1 MLLYL
6 TSNARSGLI
15 DNIAHEK
22 ELTAKKLIGKFS
34 LRSFVTKDMR
44 NYATAKYFVLDC
56 TCVDE
61 QLDDFAVAL
70 QSFQMMFSA
79 RIIIILSGCANTDD
93 YIDRL
98 ISIGV
103 MNIITADTSE
113 AVSEEL
119 SECLTDEGMQ
129 KFVPQLGLSEQ
140 ELILQPEPSKEA
152 ATEEIIKYKWSARN
166 IRIAVAGTQRRSGV
180 TVTAFNMAAWLVA
193 RGAEVCYVE
202 MNTNRHLNMLI
213 HVYDVRNDG
222 EHYTVDGIDCYLTNE
237 LDSDYNFIIYDCG
250 EMQTPMTVFKDADIR
265 LLCGSVLPHE
275 APAFHK
281 VLSACGGLK
290 LNKLGLCVPKEYQVY
305 CVSLFGE
312 EMQIADA
319 SHDLFNDNVNGH
331 IYHPLIQDFI
341 TGTKRL

>member
-15 DNIAHEK
+15 DNIALEK
-22 ELTAKKLIGKFS
+22 ELTVKKLIGKFS

-44 NYATAKYFVLDC
+44 NYATAKYFLLDC

-61 QLDDFAVAL
+61 QLDDFTVAL

-79 RIIIILSGCANTDD
+79 RIIVILSGCANIDGYT
-93 YIDRL
+93 DRL

-113 AVSEEL
+113 AVSKEL
-119 SECLTDEGMQ
+119 SECLSDKGMQ
-129 KFVPQLGLSEQ
+129 KFVPRFGISNQEQ
-140 ELILQPEPSKEA
+140 ELQVDLFKEVA
-152 ATEEIIKYKWSARN
+152 PEEIIKYKWRARN
-166 IRIAVAGTQRRSGV
+166 IRIAVAGAQRRSGV
-180 TVTAFNMAAWLVA
+180 TVTAFNFAAWLVA

-213 HVYDVRNDG
+213 HVYDVHNNG
-222 EHYTVDGIDCYLTNE
+222 EHYTIDGIDCYLTNE
-237 LDSDYNFIIYDCG
+237 LDHDYNFIIYDCG
-250 EMQTPMTVFKDADIR
+250 EMQTPTTMFKNSDIR
-265 LLCGSVLPHE
+265 LLCGSILPHE
-275 APAFHK
+275 IPDFHK

-290 LNKLGLCVPKEYQVY
+290 LNKIGLCVPKEYQDY

-319 SHDLFNDNVNGH
+319 SHDLFSDNVNGH

-341 TGTKRL
+341 TGTKK